1 MRLRS
6 EFGLAESRVLLYL
19 KFVRVPVEMRKVI
32 RASRERCLAL
42 EVLGRMSAERPA
54 STPGGERGSSGANR

>member
-19 KFVRVPVEMRKVI
+19 KFVRVPVKMRKVI
-32 RASRERCLAL
+32 RASRERCLTL
-42 EVLGRMSAERPA
+42 EVLGRMPVARLGKY
-54 STPGGERGSSGANR
+54 TRR

>member
-6 EFGLAESRVLLYL
+6 EFGLTESRVLLYP
-19 KFVRVPVEMRKVI
+19 KFVRVPVKMRNVI

-42 EVLGRMSAERPA
+42 EVLGVKI
-54 STPGGERGSSGANR
+54 PGGERGSSGANR